1 MRPSVKLYQ
10 DKTGVLEEFGFDTI
24 IPDEENQ
31 NHVMESIY
39 GQQGVKAGYRT
50 GTCKEN
56 ILKAADFLARKGAK
70 VLILGCTELPLLFP
84 DEA

>member
-1 MRPSVKLYQ
+1 
-10 DKTGVLEEFGFDTI
+10 
-24 IPDEENQ
+24 
-31 NHVMESIY
+31 MESIY